1 MSFTIYKFT
10 KMQLLAL
17 SLVVAS
23 TVTAIGINAQWFF
36 IAKTNTVMPV
46 IIAPSSIQNGKK
58 AIPLG
63 KGYIER
69 KGIWPQLRSALDVY
83 GDRLEKPGKE
93 RLTAIGMLSNVN
105 TTDNEKIPVRLV
117 FEFPDKLRLEKQKGN
132 KIETTIFDG
141 KKKVKI
147 GDVLKPQE
155 EEELETLVFDSLDHF
170 MAAHLLGSPLR
181 FLGDRF
187 RLDDGTAV
195 NYTGPYYDI
204 YQIAEQQFDA
214 NNNKKQTVQQKLYFF
229 NSNTHKL
236 ERITYQVAGKKET
249 VEAVVQLGGWQNLGG
264 QVLPTSLTRL
274 ENGKPAITLTISALA
289 LSPRLNDVT
298 FSTQK

>member
-1 MSFTIYKFT
+1 MPFTIRKLT
-10 KMQLLAL
+10 KMQLFVLC
-17 SLVVAS
+17 LVVAAAL
-23 TVTAIGINAQWFF
+23 TAMGINSRWLFA
-36 IAKTNTVMPV
+36 AKTNSEVAVTT
-46 IIAPSSIQNGKK
+46 SSATQGGKK

-63 KGYIER
+63 KGYIDR
-69 KGIWPQLRSALDVY
+69 KGIWPQLRSSLDAY

-93 RLTAIGMLSNVN
+93 RMTAVGILSNAS
-105 TTDNEKIPVRLV
+105 TTDNEKVPVRLV

-132 KIETTIFDG
+132 KVETTIFDG

-147 GDVLKPQE
+147 GDVLKPEE
-155 EEELETLVFDSLDHF
+155 EEELETLVFDSIDHF
-170 MAAHLLGSPLR
+170 MAAHALGNPLR

-187 RLDDGTAV
+187 HMDDGSAV
-195 NYTGPYYDI
+195 NYTGPFYDI
-204 YQIAEQQFDA
+204 YQITEQQYDA

-229 NSNTHKL
+229 NSDTHKL
-236 ERITYQVAGKKET
+236 ERITYQVADKKET

-274 ENGKPAITLTISALA
+274 ENGKPAITLTIGALV
-289 LSPRLNDVT
+289 LSPRLNDGT